1 MAGLADGL
9 CILDA
14 VEGFAGEAAITKSL
28 RSHCLLAVAYDYKYD
43 AVLQN
48 ILNPYG
54 YVFLLSLVL
63 RLGPLGVMWL
73 AVVCSSWVWVSRS
86 STKRSFVKPMGEES
100 HVSVKQSNVMV
111 SRATILIYIC
121 EALSLLWF
129 LEQPSTSLM
138 ILHKRF
144 QELLKFLSSKKKKVW
159 STRVWLGLFGAESP
173 KPLNIYSNEPCVA
186 HLNKHQTQVHLP
198 PSGQDVMYT
207 RNENGKMTGV
217 PDMLKASQTYTPG
230 FGRAVATV
238 VMAYRRGV
246 ILNTDSIVPLSD
258 DDIAFILEC
267 QLDDPWLDAELD
279 SVFQVLDILVKHR
292 ASGV

>member
-1 MAGLADGL
+1 MLDFVPSHHRSIQVVVYLVSGHMAGLVDGL

-100 HVSVKQSNVMV
+100 HASVKQSNVMV

-129 LEQPSTSLM
+129 LEQPSRKSEASRFFFSRR
-138 ILHKRF
+138 LH
-144 QELLKFLSSKKKKVW
+144 W
-159 STRVWLGLFGAESP
+159 
-173 KPLNIYSNEPCVA
+173 
-186 HLNKHQTQVHLP
+186 
-198 PSGQDVMYT
+198 
-207 RNENGKMTGV
+207 EN
-217 PDMLKASQTYTPG
+217 
-230 FGRAVATV
+230 
-238 VMAYRRGV
+238 
-246 ILNTDSIVPLSD
+246 
-258 DDIAFILEC
+258 
-267 QLDDPWLDAELD
+267 
-279 SVFQVLDILVKHR
+279 
-292 ASGV
+292 